1 MEYTE
6 DDLNTIAGLLA
17 PDHSSGCAGAP
28 LLLLKYQ
35 DLAFPSRS
43 EAVPITWHLTGALGS
58 RLRFIVRHFPLVKH
72 PHAEVAAA
80 AAEAACR
87 FDHREHAVRTALGK
101 D

>member
-28 LLLLKYQ
+28 LLLLKYR
-35 DLAFPSRS
+35 DYAFPSQS
-43 EAVPITWHLTGALGS
+43 KAVPTTWHRPGALGS

-72 PHAEVAAA
+72 PHAELAAA
-80 AAEAACR
+80 AAEAAFR
-87 FDHREHAVRTALGK
+87 FDHREHAVRTALGT